1 MSLQAYL
8 ENMQNPNAKVLGSF
22 NSIEGLVR
30 SVLGDSFKEQVEKT
44 EPIIETKQEQIIE
57 TKTLIPETAP
67 DNIDEIVERAIAKA
81 TATKYVPEKQPEPE
95 IIKEEEEPVK
105 IQLNRKNEYVLHR
118 DADEIFECSVNI
130 EGGSSAST
138 QARLII
144 KTDSWSLLFEGT
156 IKRSGTCVIPIKKLH
171 ILPEGTTGEAI
182 LEVIVD
188 DLIFVPWER
197 PFRVATSKKVSV
209 DNARIK

>member
-1 MSLQAYL
+1 
-8 ENMQNPNAKVLGSF
+8 MQNPNAKVLGSF

-30 SVLGDSFKEQVEKT
+30 SVLGDSFKEQAEKV
-44 EPIIETKQEQIIE
+44 EPIIESIQVPAVKEQISYPSSTTE
-57 TKTLIPETAP
+57 S
-67 DNIDEIVERAIAKA
+67 IDDVVEKAIAKSSA
-81 TATKYVPEKQPEPE
+81 NKYVPEKQPKPE
-95 IIKEEEEPVK
+95 LIKEDEEPVN

-130 EGGSSAST
+130 EGGSTSGIQS
-138 QARLII
+138 RLII
-144 KTDSWSLLFEGT
+144 KTDSWNLMFEGS
-156 IKRSGTCVIPIKKLH
+156 IKRNGTCVIPIKKLH
-171 ILPEGTTGEAI
+171 ILPEGTTGDAI

-188 DLIFVPWER
+188 DLVFVPWER

>member
-30 SVLGDSFKEQVEKT
+30 SVLGDSFKEQA
-44 EPIIETKQEQIIE
+44 EPIIESKIE
-57 TKTLIPETAP
+57 PTESRLAIPNTAP
-67 DNIDEIVERAIAKA
+67 DNIDEIVEMAIAKA
-81 TATKYVPEKQPEPE
+81 TVKKTLLENQPEPE
-95 IIKEEEEPVK
+95 HTKEDAEPVK

-118 DADEIFECSVNI
+118 DTDEIFECSVNI
-130 EGGSSAST
+130 EGGTSASI

-188 DLIFVPWER
+188 DLLFVPWER

>member
-30 SVLGDSFKEQVEKT
+30 SVLGDSFKEQAEKV
-44 EPIIETKQEQIIE
+44 EPIIESIQVPAVKEQISYPSSTTE
-57 TKTLIPETAP
+57 S
-67 DNIDEIVERAIAKA
+67 IDDVVEKAIAKA
-81 TATKYVPEKQPEPE
+81 SANKYVPEKQPKPE
-95 IIKEEEEPVK
+95 LIKEDEEPVN

-130 EGGSSAST
+130 EGGSTSGIQS
-138 QARLII
+138 RLII
-144 KTDSWSLLFEGT
+144 KTDSWNLMFEGS
-156 IKRSGTCVIPIKKLH
+156 IKRNGTCVIPIKKLH
-171 ILPEGTTGEAI
+171 ILPEGTTGDAI

-188 DLIFVPWER
+188 DLVFVPWER